1 MSKNTPVPQ
10 VAEVEQQQPS
20 RPVSYNKK
28 SIADAYLWAFPLGL
42 FGLHRFYLGQKYL
55 GIAYLFSG
63 GLFGIGWLHDLL
75 FMPRIVNNIN
85 RIAALPPPKKRYNLV
100 EAYILCLNPAGIL
113 FGLHQF
119 YLGR

>member
-10 VAEVEQQQPS
+10 QVEIQQQPS
-20 RPVSYNKK
+20 YPISHKKK
-28 SIADAYLWAFPLGL
+28 SVADAYLWAFPLGL

-63 GLFGIGWLHDLL
+63 GFFGVGWLHDLL
-75 FMPRIVNNIN
+75 FMPSIVKHAN
-85 RIAALPPPKKRYNLV
+85 RYAAIPPTKKRYNV
-100 EAYILCLNPAGIL
+100 FEAYILCLNPAGIF